1 MPSHQCPVNGCTR
14 RVAMHMM
21 MDRAHWYMV
30 PKPLRDAVWDAWRNG
45 AGAGSAA
52 HMDAIAAAVEAVNAK
67 IKTVTG

>member
-1 MPSHQCPVNGCTR
+1 
-14 RVAMHMM
+14 MHML